1 MASLY
6 ELTGKWLEVYEMAG
20 EVEPEVIDDTL
31 ESIEGEIESKAIGYG
46 MVIKQLEADASAL
59 AEEIKRLQAKKKAA
73 ENTVDRMKARLQES
87 MNVIGTKKI
96 TTPLFSFGIQKNPP
110 KVVIDD
116 PSKIYDGFLIP
127 QEPKIDTAA
136 IKEAL
141 KNEDEAPLWKGIAH
155 LEQGESLRIR

>member
-20 EVEPEVIDDTL
+20 EVEQEVIDDTL
-31 ESIEGEIESKAIGYG
+31 ESIEGEIEAKATGYG
-46 MVIKQLEADASAL
+46 MVIRQLEADVNAL

-73 ENTVDRMKARLQES
+73 ENTIDRMKARLQES
-87 MNVIGTKKI
+87 MAALGTKKI

-110 KVVIDD
+110 RVVIDHPD
-116 PSKIYDGFLIP
+116 AVPARYLIP
-127 QEPKIDTAA
+127 QDPKVDT
-136 IKEAL
+136 
-141 KNEDEAPLWKGIAH
+141 KGILTDLKGGALMTWAH

>member
-6 ELTGKWLEVYEMAG
+6 ELTGKWLEVYEMTG
-20 EVEPEVIDDTL
+20 EVEQEVIDDTL
-31 ESIEGEIESKAIGYG
+31 ESIEGEIENKATGYG

-73 ENTVDRMKARLQES
+73 ENTIDRMKARLQES
-87 MNVIGTKKI
+87 MLAIGTKKI

-110 KVVIDD
+110 KVVIDN
-116 PSKIYDGFLIP
+116 PEAVPARYLIP
-127 QEPKIDTAA
+127 QEPKVDT
-136 IKEAL
+136 
-141 KNEDEAPLWKGIAH
+141 KGILTDLKGGELMTWAH